1 MAEKGDQAD
10 MTRAQLGRK
19 HSLTAASPGVLIGFC
34 IRFYARWSN
43 NLNYNVIYIY
53 IHMYIYIYM

>member
-34 IRFYARWSN
+34 IRFMPGGPITSIIM
-43 NLNYNVIYIY
+43 LYIY
-53 IHMYIYIYM
+53 VYVYMVSQG